1 MPAPLSIVIP
11 TLNAADGLPGTIAA
25 LVPGLEAGLIA
36 ELIVSDGGSK
46 DGTLDIADA
55 AGAVVVNGSPGR
67 GGQIARGVEAARAE
81 WLLILHADTVLGP
94 EWVEAARGHIN
105 AHRDKAGYFRLQFRA
120 QGVWPGLIAAGA
132 NLRSKFFGLPYGDQ
146 GLLIAWTMLEA
157 QGGVPDIPLME
168 DVVLARRLKGRLRP
182 LEAVAATSAARY
194 QRDGWLR
201 RAFGN
206 LVLLVRFALGATPE
220 DLAARYRAR

>member
-46 DGTLDIADA
+46 DATLEIANA
-55 AGAVVVNGSPGR
+55 AGAVVINGAPGR
-67 GGQIARGVEAARAE
+67 GGQIARGVEAAKAE
-81 WLLILHADTVLGP
+81 WLLILHADTALGP
-94 EWVEAARGHIN
+94 EWVEAAR
-105 AHRDKAGYFRLQFRA
+105 AHFNSYRDKAGYFRLQFRA
-120 QGVWPGLIAAGA
+120 QGLWPSLIAAGA
-132 NLRSKFFGLPYGDQ
+132 NLRSRFFGLPYGDQ
-146 GLLIAWTMLEA
+146 GLLIARTMLEA

-168 DVVLARRLKGRLRP
+168 DVVLARRLKGRLRQ
-182 LEAVAATSAARY
+182 LDAVAATSAARY

-201 RAFGN
+201 RALGN
-206 LVLLVRFALGATPE
+206 LVLLARFALGATPE